1 MLASITIPLLRSLMI
16 AGLLAIA
23 ACQAAPPVQEM
34 SDARQAIMAAK
45 EAGAAEKAPDD
56 LKAAEEHE
64 QAAEDALKEESY
76 LRARRHAV
84 LAKDKALDALRRSK
98 TETDA
103 ED

>member
-1 MLASITIPLLRSLMI
+1 MVA
-16 AGLLAIA
+16 ALLATA
-23 ACQAAPPVQEM
+23 ACQTAPPVQEM

-64 QAAEDALKEESY
+64 QAAEDALSERAY

-84 LAKDKALDALRRSK
+84 LAKSRALDALRLSK
-98 TETDA
+98 AESDA
-103 ED
+103 ENP